1 MQQTALPG
9 YGSTVQ
15 DYPVLTKAQE
25 QDLFR
30 RYNRGEQA
38 AWTTLI
44 LSNVRL
50 VAKVATW
57 FMRTGIPYA
66 DLVQEGFVG
75 LIQAMDRYQVERGH
89 KFSTYATWWIRQ
101 TVQRAA
107 WEYRHIVHVPVNHG
121 TELRRVRSQWQTLSH
136 DLGREPTE
144 REVAESLD
152 MDTEEVS
159 AILAVAMDWYSLDA
173 PTSGSG
179 DDPAPTDFKDILEEE
194 EDEHPLEALSR
205 EEDVE
210 RVLNS
215 ITPRQRRVLEERY
228 GLDDDDRQGKPLRE
242 MEQSFGVSRQRLH
255 ELESQA
261 LQVARRLLGPTRQAA
276 RAG

>member
-1 MQQTALPG
+1 MHQTALPG
-9 YGSTVQ
+9 YGPTVQ
-15 DYPVLTKAQE
+15 DYPLLTKEQE

-30 RYNRGEQA
+30 RYNGGDQD

-57 FMRTGIPYA
+57 FLRSGIPYS
-66 DLVQEGFVG
+66 DLVQEGFIG

-107 WEYRHIVHVPVNHG
+107 WEYQHIVHVPVNHG
-121 TELRRVRSQWQTLSH
+121 TELRRVRAAWQKLSH
-136 DLGREPTE
+136 ELGREPTE
-144 REVAESLD
+144 AEVAVVLD
-152 MDTEEVS
+152 IEAEEVS

-173 PTSGSG
+173 PASGST
-179 DDPAPTDFKDILEEE
+179 DDPAPTDFKDILPEKQN
-194 EDEHPLEALSR
+194 EHPLETMAR
-205 EEDVE
+205 EQDIA
-210 RVLNS
+210 RVLKS
-215 ITPRQRRVLEERY
+215 VTPRQRRVLEERY
-228 GLDDDDRQGKPLRE
+228 GLDDENRQGKPLRE
-242 MEQSFGVSRQRLH
+242 MEESFGVSRQRLH

-261 LQVARRLLGPTRQAA
+261 LQMARRLLGPTRQAA
-276 RAG
+276 MAG